1 MNKKI
6 LRTLTIFILSSIML
20 GGCSSTEKTD
30 NGFINTDRYRSEAYW
45 ESNDLKI
52 ISNSSVYT
60 TYTDKDED
68 FEMQDFIALTDSQK
82 KKVETLKNYIYD
94 YFINNYNIDFSEK
107 LAKQN
112 VNFFSCSEFGSST
125 TMGYVDIN
133 DSDTLH
139 LNIHLNLDYKNL
151 FESTYVHETLHQL
164 GFMDKECKTT
174 FIVEGIVDAYTD
186 IILMLNKANSQP
198 TDIYF
203 ESRQLGYQIIAA
215 DKNLPNIFLEKKSFS
230 NYLNDCLEV
239 YTQPYEEHENV
250 VEYLNTLLYVF
261 VNFNSGTA
269 YSDYAYFY
277 AYDVQSIVQRFCQAQ
292 NCDDETI
299 KYIRSHYLL
308 EGFENLK
315 IVDYENGS
323 YSLN

>member
-6 LRTLTIFILSSIML
+6 LRTLTIFILSSIIL
-20 GGCSSTEKTD
+20 GGCSTAKTD
-30 NGFINTDRYRSEAYW
+30 NGFINTDRYSTTDYW
-45 ESNDLKI
+45 KSNDLNI
-52 ISNSSVYT
+52 ISNASLCT
-60 TYTDKDED
+60 TEVLEDDED
-68 FEMQDFIALTDSQK
+68 FDDQEFMELTDSQK

-94 YFINNYNIDFSEK
+94 YFIDNYNIDFSEK

-133 DSDTLH
+133 ENDTLH

-164 GFMDKECKTT
+164 GFMDKECKAT

-186 IILMLNKANSQP
+186 IILTLNKANSQP

-215 DKNLPNIFLEKKSFS
+215 DKNLPSVFLDKKSFS
-230 NYLNDCLEV
+230 TYLNDYLET
-239 YTQPYEEHENV
+239 YNQPYEEHENV
-250 VEYLNTLLYVF
+250 AEYLNTLLYAF

-299 KYIRSHYLL
+299 KYIRAHYLL
-308 EGFENLK
+308 EGFEKLE
-315 IVDYENGS
+315 IVDHGNS
-323 YSLN
+323 TYSFA